1 MSSLYCHMLNRNLL
15 ILELVLKEFKNH
27 MQLILVRHGEAEAHQ
42 ANDAIRILTARGVAQ
57 AHSTAN
63 QVLEKYQPDL
73 LVASPYVRAQQ
84 TVAAF
89 QETLSHKALTNIP
102 LQTLD
107 LITPDADP
115 QIALDA
121 LAGLQSQYSAKCMV
135 VVCHMNVIAYIAGLL
150 LDDNA
155 ESFGLAEA
163 RVFEQS
169 MILLGLSV
177 EKARFVPLV
186 DHH

>member
-1 MSSLYCHMLNRNLL
+1 MYL
-15 ILELVLKEFKNH
+15 IL
-27 MQLILVRHGEAEAHQ
+27 MRHGEAEPYQ
-42 ANDAIRILTARGVAQ
+42 ANDAVRNLTTRGVAQ
-57 AHSTAN
+57 AHLTAQ

-89 QETLSHKALTNIP
+89 QEKLPQVP
-102 LQTLD
+102 LHILD
-107 LITPDADP
+107 SITPDADP
-115 QIALDA
+115 RIALDQ
-121 LAGLQSQYSAKCMV
+121 LYELPSQYSAQCIV
-135 VVCHMNVIAYIAGLL
+135 VVCHMNVIAYMAGLL
-150 LDDNA
+150 LDEDP
-155 ESFGLAEA
+155 EVFGLAEA

-177 EKARFVPLV
+177 EEARFVPLV

>member
-1 MSSLYCHMLNRNLL
+1 MYL
-15 ILELVLKEFKNH
+15 IL
-27 MQLILVRHGEAEAHQ
+27 MRHGEAEPYQ
-42 ANDAIRILTARGVAQ
+42 ANDAVRNLTTRGVAQ
-57 AHSTAN
+57 AHLTAQ

-84 TVAAF
+84 TMAAF
-89 QETLSHKALTNIP
+89 QETLSQKALP
-102 LQTLD
+102 LVPLHILD
-107 LITPDADP
+107 SITPDADP
-115 QIALDA
+115 RIALDA
-121 LAGLQSQYSAKCMV
+121 LSELQAQYSAQCIV
-135 VVCHMNVIAYIAGLL
+135 VVCHMNVIAYMAGLL
-150 LDDNA
+150 LDEDP
-155 ESFGLAEA
+155 EVFGLAEA

>member
-1 MSSLYCHMLNRNLL
+1 
-15 ILELVLKEFKNH
+15 
-27 MQLILVRHGEAEAHQ
+27 MQLILIRHGEAEAHQ
-42 ANDAIRILTARGVAQ
+42 ANDAIRNLTVRGVAQ
-57 AHSTAN
+57 AHSTAK
-63 QVLEKYQPDL
+63 QVLKKYQPDL

-89 QETLSHKALTNIP
+89 QELLSQKALPVP
-102 LQTLD
+102 LHTLNS
-107 LITPDADP
+107 ITPDADP
-115 QIALDA
+115 RIALDA
-121 LAGLQSQYSAKCMV
+121 LSELQTQYSAQCMV

-150 LDDNA
+150 LDDDP
-155 ESFGLAEA
+155 ESFSLAEA

-169 MILLGLSV
+169 MILFGLSA

>member
-1 MSSLYCHMLNRNLL
+1 
-15 ILELVLKEFKNH
+15 

-42 ANDAIRILTARGVAQ
+42 ANDAIRNLTTRGVAQ
-57 AHSTAN
+57 AHSTAT

-89 QETLSHKALTNIP
+89 QEKLPHLP
-102 LQTLD
+102 LHTLD

-115 QIALDA
+115 RIALDA
-121 LAGLQSQYSAKCMV
+121 LSELQAHYSAQCMV

-150 LDDNA
+150 LDDDP

-169 MILLGLSV
+169 MILFGLSV